1 MLYLRLNDVL
11 ADAPTRCD
19 FQQERITSGNFGLVP
34 IWRGSDAGLARHA
47 VLMPC
52 WRVTSRSDLAPQ
64 PMRATPPLLLGQ
76 GLVRRGLMS
85 AVRSRRCVHQHGPL
99 RSHQQ
104 TLTDTSRGPKRQKSN
119 RKAELRVTFS

>member
-11 ADAPTRCD
+11 ADAPTRRD

-47 VLMPC
+47 VLTPC

-85 AVRSRRCVHQHGPL
+85 AVRSRHCVHQHGPL
-99 RSHQQ
+99 LSHQQ
-104 TLTDTSRGPKRQKSN
+104 TLTDTSRGSQASETGSQSR
-119 RKAELRVTFS
+119 T